1 MPWQLLGDDTKG
13 KSGPLLTPRDAEV
26 PFGARLLS
34 DVANLVE
41 SSGRRG
47 TDCNEATLLDAR
59 WGDVPRRV
67 GAAFFFGM
75 GMSVVRCLLW
85 QGVICYGQ
93 EVSHTYDS

>member
-1 MPWQLLGDDTKG
+1 M
-13 KSGPLLTPRDAEV
+13 TPQDAQV

-41 SSGRRG
+41 SSSGRRG

-67 GAAFFFGM
+67 GAAFIVFGI
-75 GMSVVRCLLW
+75 GISVVRCLLW
-85 QGVICYGQ
+85 WGVMYVMG
-93 EVSHTYDS
+93 ER